1 MKIYPEQNYNYEEH
15 IKDFIEEC
23 KRLKISSEKNLSPK
37 MYDSFIYIC
46 NKKNKYYSKDNY
58 WSKKI
63 NNVIIKVLITEYI
76 DGLNFEEYMNT
87 KDFLPE
93 DLNIIKDL
101 LKELHKIGIFHGNI
115 ESRNIIYDYNFKK
128 NENKFKFIDFSYS
141 NTCES
146 ISKQSLQTN
155 IKSIDKLGISYNDK
169 EYLKYYIAVYKI
181 LDKNIIKI
189 IL

>member
-1 MKIYPEQNYNYEEH
+1 
-15 IKDFIEEC
+15 
-23 KRLKISSEKNLSPK
+23 LKNASEKDLSPK

-58 WSKKI
+58 WSKKTH
-63 NNVIIKVLITEYI
+63 NVIIKVLITEYI

-87 KDFLPE
+87 KNFLPE
-93 DLNIIKDL
+93 DLNIIKNS
-101 LKELHKIGIFHGNI
+101 LKELHKIGIFHGDI
-115 ESRNIIYDYNFKK
+115 KTRNIIYDSNYKK

-141 NTCES
+141 NTCKS
-146 ISKQSLQTN
+146 ISKKSLQTN
-155 IKSIDKLGISYNDK
+155 MKAIDELGISYNDK
-169 EYLKYYIAVYKI
+169 EYLKYYIAIYEI